1 MCTVLRKR
9 PALSSYNE
17 TIPGHGT
24 LHHTPCTFF
33 PQSLLFGQQRAFDP
47 CSWCLIHD
55 ARWCS
60 FSRLYFVK
68 VSLSFVRVLQA
79 GEKGQTY
86 RKWSSKKSCPT
97 MSPSRC
103 QIFIIVL
110 LNINIK
116 YRFMI
121 YYFVICGLFHIEIII
136 FFTFTFVINEMSF
149 LFLIILEIFIRI
161 LFVIFKYSNRH
172 NTFSAKMTSSKK
184 MFSVGRIVENNYM
197 VFNLQSCWGACI
209 SRILAG
215 QCSLKIIHLWHCILY
230 QLQ

>member
-47 CSWCLIHD
+47 CSWSTMRSG
-55 ARWCS
+55 AA
-60 FSRLYFVK
+60 SRLYFVK
-68 VSLSFVRVLQA
+68 VSLSLVRVLQA

-103 QIFIIVL
+103 QIFIVVP

-121 YYFVICGLFHIEIII
+121 YYFVICALFHIKETII
-136 FFTFTFVINEMSF
+136 FFTFTFVINETSFPFLITFRF
-149 LFLIILEIFIRI
+149 LFVF
-161 LFVIFKYSNRH
+161 
-172 NTFSAKMTSSKK
+172 FS
-184 MFSVGRIVENNYM
+184 
-197 VFNLQSCWGACI
+197 
-209 SRILAG
+209 
-215 QCSLKIIHLWHCILY
+215 
-230 QLQ
+230 